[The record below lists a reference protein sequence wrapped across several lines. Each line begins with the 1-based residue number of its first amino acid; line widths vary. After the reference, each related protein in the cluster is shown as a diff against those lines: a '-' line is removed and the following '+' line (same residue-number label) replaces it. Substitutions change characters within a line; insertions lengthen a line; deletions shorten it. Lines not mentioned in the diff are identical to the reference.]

1 MGWRVVKKL
10 TSSSEVRER
19 LDRVLSESR
28 EPVGPNR
35 NKMSRKGPSD
45 RPRSGTRQRRST
57 IKRCEAAAAALRE
70 RDGAMFTRHSAKI
83 KYSGV
88 QSASDGVE
96 PIGSLWEG
104 LSGEDEVRG
113 GDWMPKTCRPEG
125 LPWEPRDG
133 PVTPRAWRG
142 ASTGP
147 LRLLAMAKFLYL
159 ECSASRRSD
168 LNLATTT

>member
-1 MGWRVVKKL
+1 MGWRVVKKIDQL
-10 TSSSEVRER
+10 ERSREVRER

-70 RDGAMFTRHSAKI
+70 RDGAMFTRHSAKK

-113 GDWMPKTCRPEG
+113 GDWLPKTCRPEG
-125 LPWEPRDG
+125 LPWEPLDRLH
-133 PVTPRAWRG
+133 RAWRG
-142 ASTGP
+142 ASAGP
-147 LRLLAMAKFLYL
+147 RRLLAMANSFTGN
-159 ECSASRRSD
+159 EAQVAEATCS
-168 LNLATTT
+168 